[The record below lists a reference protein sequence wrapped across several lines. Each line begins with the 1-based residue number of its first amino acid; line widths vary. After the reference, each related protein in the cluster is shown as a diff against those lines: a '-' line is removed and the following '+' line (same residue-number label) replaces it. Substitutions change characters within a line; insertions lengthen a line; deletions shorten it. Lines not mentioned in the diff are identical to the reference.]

1 MHDLDKLDQTID
13 QLEEFIKELLRAME
27 LHDIAR
33 LILHL
38 IQRMS

>member
-1 MHDLDKLDQTID
+1 VHDLDKLDQTID
-13 QLEEFIKELLRAME
+13 QLEEFIKELSRSME